1 MAKAHLSGGKNFSAR
16 WLFMM
21 IAFLIVGIMGAQ
33 QAAGA
38 AETHGSG
45 EHEFKAFNFWS
56 DPVYSPLERFA
67 LILNVVVALAGL
79 GYAWMLVKEVYG
91 ADTGTSRMKEIAQA
105 VREGADAYLKRQLST
120 VGVLIVI
127 ITGVLVFTKW
137 PSVEKTDPN
146 YDGQLQIAIGR
157 GIAFLFGAI
166 FSATVGFVG
175 MRLAT
180 AGNLRVAAA
189 ARESFGKAMQIG
201 YRTITGMLTD
211 GLGLL
216 GGSLI
221 FLYFGEKAYEALL
234 GFGFGGTLLALFM
247 RVGGGIYTKA
257 ADVGADLVG
266 KVEKDIPEDDPRNAA
281 TIADNVGDN
290 VGDCAGMAADIF
302 ESYEVTI
309 VAAMI
314 LGYASFGH
322 KGVIFPLLVR
332 AIGVIGSIIS
342 TYSVKTG
349 DKGDVDSAMKAV
361 GRGFIIGS
369 IISVVGFIILGF
381 VYFRFTSDY
390 GAESKTDLV
399 ALAFPLN
406 DKEDRIPIKD
416 KDVLKKLPGADGE
429 TDPKN
434 PVIIQIDDEKM
445 KVLEKDANSIRVFR
459 GQERTEAKPHEAKK
473 MISVVTNPA
482 WDRIKEYEGEN
493 QPFFVNLGI
502 SGLDMRPS
510 WTCLIGILLAIALH
524 KCTEYWTGTEFEP
537 VKSLAKSCRT
547 GHATNIISGLA
558 LGYESAVWA
567 VIIIA
572 TAILSSVLI
581 YANTNPIF
589 VAYGVAM
596 CGIGLLTLTG
606 NTISMD
612 VFGPVADNANGIG
625 EMGYN
630 RDTNNQEL
638 KPTDPDYMTP
648 EKYKTARQILADLD
662 AVGNTTKAITK
673 GIAIGSAV
681 VAAVSLFA
689 SFIAVEAT
697 GSEEGINQLTKAKF
711 QEGAAKLTVADPY
724 VFIGLLI
731 GGAVP
736 FLFSSMTIRAVGRAA
751 YLIVQEC
758 RIQFRDKEIW
768 AGTKKPD
775 YGRVVDICTSTAQK
789 ELIGPGLL
797 AMFAPILVGF
807 AMGPTALG
815 GFLAGMIL
823 SGQLI
828 AVFMANAGG
837 AWDNAK
843 KTIEDQPKVFGQTD
857 PNDPNSRV
865 QLTGKGSEAHKASV
879 TGDTVGD
886 PLKDTAGP
894 AINPLIKVMNMVS
907 LLILPSVL
915 AYSVVV
921 PEHKTTTLV
930 VSIDEKT
937 KNVKVA
943 DPDTFAANALIEIG
957 NEKMRVAEVKDDGYI
972 VDRAEDKTN
981 ASFHVKGKEVVLA
994 RKSDALMI
1002 GLVVLAISFLAVAW
1016 AWWQSK
1022 RESVEMK
1029 KMDEEFE
1036 QAVIAAG
1043 GSLHPKH
1050 EQH

>member
-1 MAKAHLSGGKNFSAR
+1 MMLAFMA
-16 WLFMM
+16 
-21 IAFLIVGIMGAQ
+21 IGIMGANNIGPHTEMQ
-33 QAAGA
+33 GA
-38 AETHGSG
+38 AEASHSG
-45 EHEFKAFNFWS
+45 WQPWEFLHNPA
-56 DPVYSPLERFA
+56 YSSLE
-67 LILNVVVALAGL
+67 VVALIANVIIAIAGL
-79 GYAWMLVKEVYG
+79 VYALMLVKQVYST
-91 ADTGTSRMKEIAQA
+91 DTGTPRMQEITRA
-105 VREGADAYLKRQLST
+105 VREGADAYLKRQLT
-120 VGVLIVI
+120 AVGALII
-127 ITGVLVFTKW
+127 LITAVLVLTKW
-137 PSVEKTDPN
+137 PWGGGTELEYQV
-146 YDGQLQIAIGR
+146 AVGR
-157 GIAFLFGAI
+157 GIAFLIGSI

-189 ARESFGKAMQIG
+189 ARTSFGGALQIG
-201 YRTITGMLTD
+201 YRTGTITGMLTD

-266 KVEKDIPEDDPRNAA
+266 KIEANIPEDDPRNAA

-314 LGYASFGH
+314 LGLASFGH

-349 DKGDVDSAMKAV
+349 ERGDVASAMKAV
-361 GRGFIIGS
+361 ERGFVLGS
-369 IISVVGFIILGF
+369 IISVVGFLVLGLF
-381 VYFRFTSDY
+381 YFRFDQGQTIHGVDITATIPSWARLWDTTSFM
-390 GAESKTDLV
+390 GG
-399 ALAFPLN
+399 
-406 DKEDRIPIKD
+406 
-416 KDVLKKLPGADGE
+416 VLD
-429 TDPKN
+429 
-434 PVIIQIDDEKM
+434 I
-445 KVLEKDANSIRVFR
+445 
-459 GQERTEAKPHEAKK
+459 
-473 MISVVTNPA
+473 
-482 WDRIKEYEGEN
+482 
-493 QPFFVNLGI
+493 
-502 SGLDMRPS
+502 RPS
-510 WTCLIGILLAIALH
+510 LTCFIGIVLAIALN
-524 KCTEYWTGTEFEP
+524 KCTEYWTGTEYEP
-537 VKSLAKSCRT
+537 VKSLAKACRT
-547 GHATNIISGLA
+547 GHATNIIQGIA
-558 LGYESAVWA
+558 VGYESTVWA

-572 TAILSSVLI
+572 VAIFGSALI
-581 YANTNPIF
+581 YAGTSPIF
-589 VAYGVAM
+589 IAYGVAM

-630 RDTNNQEL
+630 KDSNNQDL
-638 KPTDPDYMTP
+638 KPGDPGYMQPEDY
-648 EKYKTARQILADLD
+648 KRARQILADLD

-689 SFIAVEAT
+689 SFIAVMAT
-697 GSEEGINQLTKAKF
+697 GSEEGINKLTTTEFLA
-711 QEGAAKLTVADPY
+711 GAAKLTVADPK

-758 RIQFRDKEIW
+758 RAQFKDKDIW
-768 AGTKKPD
+768 ENRKKPD

-789 ELIGPGLL
+789 ELVGPGLL
-797 AMFAPILVGF
+797 AMFTPMFVGF
-807 AMGPTALG
+807 AMGPYALG

-823 SGQLI
+823 SGQLL
-828 AVFMANAGG
+828 AVFMANSGG

-843 KTIEDQPKVFGQTD
+843 KTIEDQPRTA
-857 PNDPNSRV
+857 
-865 QLTGKGSEAHKASV
+865 LTGKGSETHKASV

-907 LLILPSVL
+907 LLILPLVIVYNISREPPDAKREAGSVW
-915 AYSVVV
+915 
-921 PEHKTTTLV
+921 
-930 VSIDEKT
+930 
-937 KNVKVA
+937 
-943 DPDTFAANALIEIG
+943 
-957 NEKMRVAEVKDDGYI
+957 
-972 VDRAEDKTN
+972 
-981 ASFHVKGKEVVLA
+981 
-994 RKSDALMI
+994 I
-1002 GLVVLAISFLAVAW
+1002 GLLVLLVAILAIAW
-1016 AWWQSK
+1016 SWWQSK
-1022 RESVEMK
+1022 RETPEMRQ
-1029 KMDEEFE
+1029 MDEEFAR
-1036 QAVIAAG
+1036 QAAAAG
-1043 GSLHPKH
+1043 AVEASGKLH
-1050 EQH
+1050 